1 MSDHGDS
8 MRCDV
13 WLFRTRF
20 YKSRGLAGQMVE
32 KGAVRIDRNGKVVR
46 LTKPAAP
53 VRPGD
58 CLVIRRDPEPIRLTV
73 LALPERRG
81 PAPEA
86 RSCYSL
92 ETE

>member
-1 MSDHGDS
+1 MSEHSPS

-13 WLFRTRF
+13 WLFRTRL

-32 KGAVRIDRNGKVVR
+32 KGAVRIDRNGKISR

-58 CLVIRRDPEPIRLTV
+58 CLVIRRHADPLRVTV

-86 RSCYSL
+86 QSCYSV

>member
-1 MSDHGDS
+1 MSEHGPS

-13 WLFRTRF
+13 WLFRTRL

-32 KGAVRIDRNGKVVR
+32 KGAVRIDRNGKISR

-58 CLVIRRDPEPIRLTV
+58 CLVIRRDAYPLRVTV

-86 RSCYSL
+86 QSCYSV